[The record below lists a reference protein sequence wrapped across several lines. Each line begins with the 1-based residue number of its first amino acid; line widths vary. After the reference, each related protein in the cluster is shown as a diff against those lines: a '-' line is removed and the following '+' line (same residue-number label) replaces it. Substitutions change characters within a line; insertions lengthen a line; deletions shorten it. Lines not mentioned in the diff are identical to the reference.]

1 MKENKI
7 TSQIIDAAIRVH
19 RFLGPGLLESVYE
32 TCLIHELKKT
42 NLKIEVQKALP
53 IIYEGNQLNTGYRVD
68 ILVENLVIIELKAVE
83 VVHRVHHA
91 QVLTYMKLSNCRV
104 GLIINFNVALL
115 KLGIKRFIL

>member
-53 IIYEGNQLNTGYRVD
+53 IIYEGNQLNAGYRVD